1 MFVPIG
7 ETGFQWKAID
17 LELNMYTGPGFLS
30 GLLALINIICLVAL
44 FVDYRLPPPQL
55 TESTQSHKSSVSA
68 DDSEARTRDN
78 VTFSLFY

>member
-1 MFVPIG
+1 
-7 ETGFQWKAID
+7 
-17 LELNMYTGPGFLS
+17 MYTGPGFLS

-68 DDSEARTRDN
+68 DDSEARTRK
-78 VTFSLFY
+78 TLPSLLIYFIV